1 MTSSIS
7 LDLMEL
13 DGKVR
18 PVEIVDEILRQNP
31 DMPYPVPLEKLAEVV
46 GIQSVGELVTVGFEG
61 MLMTN
66 AEKSQGVI
74 LVKANANPQR
84 RRFTIGHELGH
95 YLLPW
100 HRQLEFSCTSEN
112 IRDSSA
118 APNSSRGIEM
128 EAEANTFASEL
139 LMPTAAFKK
148 FQRAAGEPNIEQ
160 VVKLAAHFDSSI
172 EATARRFM
180 NLSDYP
186 VAFIFSLNDIV
197 RYWARGPEFPYLLNV
212 RKGQQLPKQSS
223 SRENGDGIGDMGEL
237 DGTVWLSD
245 ERGPGLP
252 DSILEQ
258 TLFQNDGYKITMLYV
273 EDVPDC
279 DEDDE

>member
-31 DMPYPVPLEKLAEVV
+31 NMPYPVPLEELAEVV
-46 GIQSVGELVTVGFEG
+46 GIQRIEELVTEGFEG

-66 AEKSQGVI
+66 PEKSQGVI
-74 LVKANANPQR
+74 LVKANANHQR

-112 IRDSSA
+112 IKDSSA
-118 APNSSRGIEM
+118 ANSTRGIEM
-128 EAEANTFASEL
+128 EAEANAFASEL

-148 FQRAAGEPNIEQ
+148 LQCAVGEPDIEQ

-186 VAFIFSLNDIV
+186 VAFVFSHNDTI
-197 RYWARGPEFPYLLNV
+197 RYWARGPEFPYLLSV

-223 SRENGDGIGDMGEL
+223 SRDNGDGIGEMAEL
-237 DGTVWLSD
+237 DGIVWLSD
-245 ERGPGLP
+245 ERGPHLP

-258 TLFQNDGYKITMLYV
+258 TLFQKDGYKVTMLYV
-273 EDVPDC
+273 EDIPE
-279 DEDDE
+279 EDDE

>member
-31 DMPYPVPLEKLAEVV
+31 NMPYPIPLEELAGVV
-46 GIQSVGELVTVGFEG
+46 GIQRIDELVTEGFEG

-66 AEKSQGVI
+66 PEKSQGVI
-74 LVKANANPQR
+74 LVKANANLQR

-100 HRQLEFSCTSEN
+100 HRQLKFSCTSEN

-118 APNSSRGIEM
+118 APNATRGIEM
-128 EAEANTFASEL
+128 EAEANAFASEL

-148 FQRAAGEPNIEQ
+148 LQRAAGEPDIEQ

-186 VAFIFSLNDIV
+186 VAFVFSHKDTV
-197 RYWARGPEFPYLLNV
+197 RYWARGPEFPYLLSV

-223 SRENGDGIGDMGEL
+223 SRENGDGIGEMEEL
-237 DGTVWLSD
+237 EGMVWLSD
-245 ERGPGLP
+245 ERGPDLP

-258 TLFQNDGYKITMLYV
+258 TLFQNDGYKVTMLYV
-273 EDVPDC
+273 EDIPEEDG
-279 DEDDE
+279 DEE